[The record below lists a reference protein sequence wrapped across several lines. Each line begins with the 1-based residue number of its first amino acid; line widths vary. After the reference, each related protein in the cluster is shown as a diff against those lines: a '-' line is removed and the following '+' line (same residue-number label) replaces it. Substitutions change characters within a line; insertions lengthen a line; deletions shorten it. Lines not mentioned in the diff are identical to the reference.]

1 MKEILNVDYAELS
14 KRVKDVKHRR
24 VTRSLTGIERR
35 VVYYMYSEISLCI
48 EENLFSTHIINK
60 ARLLLF
66 EVKFC
71 VDKMYV
77 NTKYKTSTRVYAFLN
92 VGKDHSRIIEAINSA
107 MNLIGLETEVKVIGK
122 DETVK
127 VFLTEKMGKP

>member
-1 MKEILNVDYAELS
+1 
-14 KRVKDVKHRR
+14 
-24 VTRSLTGIERR
+24 
-35 VVYYMYSEISLCI
+35 
-48 EENLFSTHIINK
+48 
-60 ARLLLF
+60 
-66 EVKFC
+66 
-71 VDKMYV
+71 MYV